1 MVEVTYR
8 GGNMDGITSNAA
20 SEATLE
26 LLVKAMS
33 AKGGGS
39 GAQGLYNKAQKTGT
53 AEMKKMAKAQKEAT
67 AGKQAETKEVKKVTK
82 ELGFFKKGLNTALTA
97 MNNAF
102 AGIGGAAG
110 GMVKE
115 VFGAGTN
122 LSDFSQHLTGC
133 LLYTSPSPRD

>member
-53 AEMKKMAKAQKEAT
+53 AEMKKMAKAQKA
-67 AGKQAETKEVKKVTK
+67 VK
-82 ELGFFKKGLNTALTA
+82 
-97 MNNAF
+97 
-102 AGIGGAAG
+102 AAPAI
-110 GMVKE
+110 KTP
-115 VFGAGTN
+115 F
-122 LSDFSQHLTGC
+122 LPLF
-133 LLYTSPSPRD
+133 